1 MLENFCCILI
11 VEIRSIY
18 QFYLIS
24 LDISWTV
31 LRGGYKLNKESNDLK
46 QFKNQEKMRTIALE
60 ETYATPKFMQA
71 QAEMMKSDPSEAPE
85 GFDKIIRQLIDVDKG
100 RIEEMDQAGLDV
112 QVLSLFSPGV
122 EQMEASKAVDISKD
136 ANNYIAGAIK
146 RNPTRLAGFAT
157 LPTVVPDTAA
167 DELERMVKEHD
178 FKGAIINGHTN
189 GRYLDDEFFW
199 PILERAEKLKVPIY
213 LHPTLPPKAVIEAS
227 YTGNFSQEVSTILA
241 RNAWGWH
248 IETALHILRI
258 ILGGVFDQY
267 PDLQFI
273 VGHMG
278 EGLPFMQQRINDSLP
293 KETINLENPVSTY
306 LQRNVNYTFSGLNY
320 NQTFQNLFSEMGADR
335 IMFSTDYPFVPMKA
349 TMKFLDQLP
358 VSKADKEKIAHGN
371 AERLLGM

>member
-1 MLENFCCILI
+1 MDYC
-11 VEIRSIY
+11 
-18 QFYLIS
+18 
-24 LDISWTV
+24 
-31 LRGGYKLNKESNDLK
+31 GGYKLNDESNDLT
-46 QFKNQEKMRTIALE
+46 QFKNQNKIRTIALE
-60 ETYATPKFMQA
+60 ETYATPKFMQV

-85 GFDKIIRQLIDVDKG
+85 GFAKLIKQLIDVDKG
-100 RIEEMDQAGLDV
+100 RIDAMDQAGIDV

-122 EQMEASKAVDISKD
+122 EQMEASMAVEISKD
-136 ANNYIAGAIK
+136 ANDYIASAIK

-157 LPTVVPDTAA
+157 LPTVVPDTAS

-199 PILERAEKLKVPIY
+199 PILERAENLKVPIY
-213 LHPTLPPKAVIEAS
+213 LHPTLPPKSVIEAS
-227 YTGNFSQEVSTILA
+227 YTGNFSQEVSTLLA

-273 VGHMG
+273 IGHMG
-278 EGLPFMQQRINDSLP
+278 EGLPFMQQRIDDSLP
-293 KETINLENPVSTY
+293 QETINLEHPVSTY
-306 LQRNVNYTFSGLNY
+306 LQKNINYTFSGLNY
-320 NQTFQNLFSEMGADR
+320 NQTFLNLFLEMGVDR
-335 IMFSTDYPFVPMKA
+335 IMFSTDYPFIPMED
-349 TMKFLDQLP
+349 TRKFLNQLP

-371 AERLLGM
+371 AERLLRI

>member
-1 MLENFCCILI
+1 LKE
-11 VEIRSIY
+11 
-18 QFYLIS
+18 
-24 LDISWTV
+24 
-31 LRGGYKLNKESNDLK
+31 ESNDLT
-46 QFKNQEKMRTIALE
+46 QFKNQNKMRTIALE

-85 GFDKIIRQLIDVDKG
+85 GLAKIIKQLIDVDKG
-100 RIEEMDQAGLDV
+100 RIDAMDQAGIDV

-122 EQMEASKAVDISKD
+122 EQMKTSMAVDISKD
-136 ANNYIAGAIK
+136 ANDYIANAIK
-146 RNPTRLAGFAT
+146 KNPTRLAGFAT
-157 LPTVVPDTAA
+157 LPTAVPDTAA

-199 PILERAEKLKVPIY
+199 PIFDRAEKLKVPIY
-213 LHPTLPPKAVIEAS
+213 LHPTLPPKAVIESS
-227 YTGNFSQEVSTILA
+227 YTGNFSQEVSTLLA

-248 IETALHILRI
+248 LETALHILRI

-273 VGHMG
+273 IGHMG
-278 EGLPFMQQRINDSLP
+278 EGIPFMQQRIDDSLP
-293 KETINLENPVSTY
+293 QETINLEHPVSEY
-306 LQRNVNYTFSGLNY
+306 LQKNVNYTFSGLNY
-320 NQTFQNLFSEMGADR
+320 TQTFLNLFLEMGVDR
-335 IMFSTDYPFVPMKA
+335 IMFSTDYPFIPMED

-371 AERLLGM
+371 AERLLHM